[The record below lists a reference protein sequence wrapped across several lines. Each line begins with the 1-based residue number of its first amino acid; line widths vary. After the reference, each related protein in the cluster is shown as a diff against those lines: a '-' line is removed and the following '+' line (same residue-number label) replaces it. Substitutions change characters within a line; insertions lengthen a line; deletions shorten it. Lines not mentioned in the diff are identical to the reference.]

1 MFPGSFLVFY
11 MPLAIARSHFGVPPL
26 GIGKNMVRK
35 DRFKSFY
42 SEFLLNFEM
51 SQLMTALVD

>member
-26 GIGKNMVRK
+26 GIGKNVRYVHQ
-35 DRFKSFY
+35 RFLSC
-42 SEFLLNFEM
+42 
-51 SQLMTALVD
+51 ADVPW

>member
-1 MFPGSFLVFY
+1 EGAVE
-11 MPLAIARSHFGVPPL
+11 RL